1 MEVLFKMASPLADG
15 LISYREVKKAGNCI
29 GTVFRSK
36 EIKKSDIDCYVHAG
50 RQIELL
56 QLVYGLDVWFDD
68 VDQPLVSANFE
79 LIHGFF
85 VDVGG
90 TVYGVFLDAGWQ
102 RYRSADSGSGAFCG
116 IHDVGGRLID
126 HAVIVTFEL
135 NAYALIGHGES
146 LRRAWS

>member
-15 LISYREVKKAGNCI
+15 LISYREVKKTGDCI

-85 VDVGG
+85 VDVRG
-90 TVYGVFLDAGWQ
+90 TVHCVFFNSRGQWYGTTDP
-102 RYRSADSGSGAFCG
+102 GS
-116 IHDVGGRLID
+116 
-126 HAVIVTFEL
+126 
-135 NAYALIGHGES
+135 
-146 LRRAWS
+146 